1 MPMSVG
7 IALATYNGEA
17 YLSEMLDSIQN
28 QTYSHFMIHVCD
40 DGSSDDTLNI
50 IRKHNLYLKNKIQ
63 IHLTSG
69 GNGAMKNFRRTLS
82 FCTEDFIA
90 LCDQDDYWVAEKLEK
105 MILKTEGKD
114 PKNPML
120 VFSDL
125 QIVDGSLN
133 VIHPSFFSN
142 SSKNSLCQKPQDFVV
157 NNHIPGCAML
167 FNNAAKK
174 CFEPIPDNVK
184 MHDWWI
190 AFMIS
195 FFGEIVFLNDSLI
208 KYRQHSNNTI
218 GAPGFYRHSFLLSE
232 LSSIRHVPNALC
244 NSRHMLTL
252 LSESINIKKD
262 SFQLNSDGLYF
273 WHNINGG
280 VSSKIKLF
288 RKSHPGER
296 YLMSLLVWCLL

>member
-1 MPMSVG
+1 MSVG

-17 YLSEMLDSIQN
+17 YLSDMLDSIEN

-40 DGSSDDTLNI
+40 DGSSDNTLDI
-50 IRKHNLYLKNKIQ
+50 IRKHNLFVKNKIQ

-69 GNGAMKNFRRTLS
+69 GNGAMKNFRRALS
-82 FCTEDFIA
+82 YCAEDFIA

-105 MILKTEGKD
+105 MIKKTEGKD
-114 PKNPML
+114 TEIPIL

-125 QIVDGSLN
+125 QIVDGSLKE
-133 VIHPSFFSN
+133 IHSSFFSN
-142 SSKNSLCQKPQDFVV
+142 SSKNSLCQKPQDFVI

-195 FFGEIVFLNDSLI
+195 FFGEIAYLDDSLI

-218 GAPGFYRHSFLLSE
+218 GAPGFYRHSLLLSE
-232 LSSIRHVPNALC
+232 LSSIRHVPNALH
-244 NSRHMLTL
+244 NSRHMLAL
-252 LSESINIKKD
+252 LRESIDIKKE
-262 SFQLNSDGLYF
+262 SFPLNPDGLYF
-273 WHNINGG
+273 WHHINDGIN
-280 VSSKIKLF
+280 SKIKLF
-288 RKSHPGER
+288 RKSHSGER